1 MVCMVYDEDEDPWHC
16 ISVLLFYY
24 KQYMILIPGQDPED
38 FKTWLLQ
45 YYDSRLRLR
54 HNIF

>member
-45 YYDSRLRLR
+45 YYDSRLRVR